1 MIFKIELEAYM
12 KRKFM
17 LENNIQ
23 KSYSLVLVQFI
34 ELLKRRIKHSKGWI
48 KASTKF
54 DILRLIKVIK
64 CVILRFE
71 DYKYIHILVHQENI
85 NFYTLH
91 QGNISNTDYLE
102 KYNNLVDTTY
112 VIKGRLHDQ

>member
-12 KRKFM
+12 KRKSM

-34 ELLKRRIKHSKGWI
+34 ELLKRKIKHSKGWI

-71 DYKYIHILVHQENI
+71 DYKYIHILVHQATTKNS
-85 NFYTLH
+85 TLSIKETFPI
-91 QGNISNTDYLE
+91 QTIWKSI
-102 KYNNLVDTTY
+102 TT
-112 VIKGRLHDQ
+112 